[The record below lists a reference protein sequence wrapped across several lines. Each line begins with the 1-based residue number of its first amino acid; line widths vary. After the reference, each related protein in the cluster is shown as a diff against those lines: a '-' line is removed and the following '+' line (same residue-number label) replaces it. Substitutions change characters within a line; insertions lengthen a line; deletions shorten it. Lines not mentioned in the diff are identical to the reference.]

1 MFLRTGRS
9 SRSVDYLLSALSQQ
23 DVANS
28 AAAYVD
34 ARDRDSMLLEIKRS
48 VVRMRGSERAQYAL
62 ALGYELPTRD
72 DFPIS
77 EPAVDAQTILQ
88 CIDAD
93 PLHAIERFGPLLGHN
108 PRILRTLDPQ
118 SIREIFLPVIN
129 ARQAEVQ
136 GTDIGDDVPYT
147 TELAAALQRSI
158 PAINLRRVARSAAAV
173 PLYAPRRRRD
183 CSVPLRPADR
193 ARRRLRSPVR
203 QRQLG
208 RAAAQEEQGAD
219 AQAAGRRPGRAGQPD
234 AQGRRRERPGK
245 QGPRFKEARG
255 RAPRQ
260 ARLRRAEGFAGRPA
274 RQ

>member
-9 SRSVDYLLSALSQQ
+9 SRSVDYLLSALSPQ

-48 VVRMRGSERAQYAL
+48 VERMRGGERAQYAR

-88 CIDAD
+88 WIDAD
-93 PLHAIERFGPLLGHN
+93 ALHAIERFGPLLGHN

-136 GTDIGDDVPYT
+136 GLSLIH
-147 TELAAALQRSI
+147 I
-158 PAINLRRVARSAAAV
+158 
-173 PLYAPRRRRD
+173 
-183 CSVPLRPADR
+183 
-193 ARRRLRSPVR
+193 
-203 QRQLG
+203 
-208 RAAAQEEQGAD
+208 
-219 AQAAGRRPGRAGQPD
+219 
-234 AQGRRRERPGK
+234 
-245 QGPRFKEARG
+245 
-255 RAPRQ
+255 
-260 ARLRRAEGFAGRPA
+260 
-274 RQ
+274 